1 MSDNG
6 PEEFGSEAGP
16 EDAGA
21 DAAEKAREI
30 LERIKGEG
38 EEMADEVDA
47 MMESSATGADAE
59 TLVSDVGDG
68 VVHTGLEGDGE
79 AEDDGMLETAGAA
92 ITSAVGGAVAS
103 AEGLF
108 DRAKDAL
115 DDIIDD
121 NTETLPPESGVEHVV
136 GTSGGDDPAETSWIG
151 WMLGAAGIVLLLA
164 LLVSQCA
171 DASTREN
178 VESAGLVGHLGV
190 LVFVTRNL
198 LRD

>member
-79 AEDDGMLETAGAA
+79 AEDDGMQIG
-92 ITSAVGGAVAS
+92 
-103 AEGLF
+103 
-108 DRAKDAL
+108 RA
-115 DDIIDD
+115 
-121 NTETLPPESGVEHVV
+121 HV
-136 GTSGGDDPAETSWIG
+136 
-151 WMLGAAGIVLLLA
+151 
-164 LLVSQCA
+164 
-171 DASTREN
+171 
-178 VESAGLVGHLGV
+178 
-190 LVFVTRNL
+190 
-198 LRD
+198 